1 MNAELITL
9 ILKDNAKAKYNKIL
23 SDKTLANN
31 TKMVLKLQD
40 LMPSQEG
47 WYYDTDKIKSISV
60 ELNEDFSDQKIRV
73 QKILSDNNFLFVS
86 KNKSE
91 DNPDSKNES
100 IYNYIFKKKIKNF

>member
-1 MNAELITL
+1 MNAEQITQ

-47 WYYDTDKIKSISV
+47 WW
-60 ELNEDFSDQKIRV
+60 FWQ
-73 QKILSDNNFLFVS
+73 
-86 KNKSE
+86 
-91 DNPDSKNES
+91 
-100 IYNYIFKKKIKNF
+100 